1 MTRTTTTGPGLSR
14 RLLLGTAAGL
24 ALPAVSARAQ
34 EYPSRPIRVI
44 IGFPPGGSNDVT
56 ARILQP
62 RVQETLGQPIIIENR
77 PGANATL
84 AAEFVARSAP
94 DGYTLYLASSS
105 PLVIAPHTSAHVGY
119 NTGNDFA
126 AITTV
131 AATPSVL
138 AVGPGTRARNLQEFL
153 AEARRGPVNVASS
166 GSGGLAHLAIEI
178 LRREVSQ
185 NITHIPYRGGGPA
198 ATDAVSG
205 NVQGVIVDLAA
216 IFGLIRDGRLRALA
230 VMSNER
236 TSLLPDVPT
245 FTEAG
250 VPGVVAVNWVAVLA
264 PARTPQGVLAR
275 LHASLTEAAGSAPI
289 RERFAAQ
296 GLETLTFPSPAAT
309 QAFLRAEWD
318 KWGAVARASGARADE

>member
-1 MTRTTTTGPGLSR
+1 MSISQIALSR
-14 RLLLGTAAGL
+14 RMLLGAAAGL
-24 ALPAVSARAQ
+24 ALPALHAQAQ
-34 EYPSRPIRVI
+34 EYPSRPIRLI

-56 ARILQP
+56 ARILQA
-62 RVQETLGQPIIIENR
+62 RLQELLGQPIVIENR

-84 AAEFVARSAP
+84 AAEYVARSTP

-105 PLVIAPHTSAHVGY
+105 PLVIAPHTSAHVAY
-119 NTGNDFA
+119 NTSNDFA

-185 NITHIPYRGGGPA
+185 NITHVPYRGGGPA
-198 ATDAVSG
+198 ATDTLSG

-216 IFGLIRDGRLRALA
+216 IYGLIREGKLRALA
-230 VMSNER
+230 VMSNDR
-236 TSLLPDVPT
+236 TALLPDVPT
-245 FTEAG
+245 FTESG

-264 PARTPQGVLAR
+264 PARTPAPVLMR
-275 LHASLTEAAGSAPI
+275 LHGALSDAANAAQTK
-289 RERFAAQ
+289 ERFAAQ
-296 GLETLTFPSPAAT
+296 GLETMTFRTPAAT
-309 QAFLRAEWD
+309 QDFIRSEWD
-318 KWGAVARASGARADE
+318 RWGAVARASGARADE